1 MVVER
6 ATAQVLEDSLSST
19 PHRLIPYAVRT
30 GTRST
35 LQLLRDNGW
44 NLLVV
49 AGQKLQTHGFQYALD
64 NGAWSSFQN
73 GLPFNVHEFE
83 KAVTK
88 LGDNAE
94 FIVVPDIVEGGLES
108 LRFSESWLPTLDG
121 IGKRRLIAVQD
132 GMTTADVEPI
142 LSTEIGIFIGGS
154 TEFKENTMP
163 EWGRVCRDKNAYL
176 HVGRVNSRRRIKLCA
191 TCGVHSFDGSSVFK
205 FSSTIH
211 RLTAEVRQR
220 SFIFD

>member
-1 MVVER
+1 MSNGR
-6 ATAQVLEDSLSST
+6 SI
-19 PHRLIPYAVRT
+19 IPYAVRT

-49 AGQKLQTHGFQYALD
+49 AGQKLQTHGFDYALD
-64 NGAWSSFQN
+64 NGAWSAFQN
-73 GLPFNVHEFE
+73 GLPFNVAEFE
-83 KAVTK
+83 KAVAK
-88 LGDNAE
+88 LGAKAE

-108 LRFSESWLPTLDG
+108 LRLSEGWLPTLDG
-121 IGKRRLIAVQD
+121 IGKHRLIAVQD
-132 GMTTADVEPI
+132 GMKAADVEPI
-142 LSTEIGIFIGGS
+142 LGPDIGVFIGGS
-154 TEFKENTMP
+154 TDFKEATMP
-163 EWGRVCRDKNAYL
+163 QWGRVCRQRGAYL
-176 HVGRVNSRRRIKLCA
+176 HVGRVNSRRRIKLCS
-191 TCGVHSFDGSSVFK
+191 TCGVHSFDGSSVTK